1 MLFTRS
7 SRSSSRVYQIIIPL
21 IAIAVV
27 LTTTAL

>member
-1 MLFTRS
+1 MLLARNNRS
-7 SRSSSRVYQIIIPL
+7 SRIYQIILPL

>member
-1 MLFTRS
+1 MLFASTNRS
-7 SRSSSRVYQIIIPL
+7 SRIYQIIIPL

>member
-1 MLFTRS
+1 MVFTRAARS
-7 SRSSSRVYQIIIPL
+7 SRIYQIIIPL